1 MSFTIIN
8 GRKVETLDLNLNS
21 DSDYPD
27 FFEPKPVSPKKN
39 IVFADNKGNIRF
51 DIEELS
57 DDHPIENNDS
67 LLGKRKFTDAFG
79 EGYCDLDRYGQPIS
93 DDFFNTNMG
102 HSIFQKREEPI
113 DTEEIL
119 DWCNKYL
126 ASKNLLHF

>member
-8 GRKVETLDLNLNS
+8 GRKVETLDLYLNS

-39 IVFADNKGNIRF
+39 ILFADNKGNIRF

-57 DDHPIENNDS
+57 TEPPIENIDS
-67 LLGKRKFTDAFG
+67 VLGKRKFMDAFG
-79 EGYCDLDRYGQPIS
+79 EGYDDLDRYGQPIS
-93 DDFFNTNMG
+93 DDFFKTNMG
-102 HSIFQKREEPI
+102 HSVFQKREEPI

-119 DWCNKYL
+119 DWCYKYL
-126 ASKNLLHF
+126 ASKNLLK

>member
-8 GRKVETLDLNLNS
+8 GRKAETLDLNLNS

-51 DIEELS
+51 EIEEFS
-57 DDHPIENNDS
+57 ADTPIENNDS
-67 LLGKRKFTDAFG
+67 VLGKRKFMDAFG
-79 EGYCDLDRYGQPIS
+79 EGYGDLDRYGQPIS
-93 DDFFNTNMG
+93 DEFFKTNMG
-102 HSIFQKREEPI
+102 HSVFQKREEPI

-119 DWCNKYL
+119 DL
-126 ASKNLLHF
+126 AQ